1 MYEEIRKWLNAS
13 ELKYMNEILSLESF
27 SSAFYRPLTKVVKVG
42 KNSWVNLIHHGYGP
56 GWVKIFLQMLVRIN
70 FWPDSPRTR
79 LTRVESVVS
88 RVGPPTRMV
97 THIMLGFAMFC
108 FF

>member
-42 KNSWVNLIHHGYGP
+42 KNS
-56 GWVKIFLQMLVRIN
+56 
-70 FWPDSPRTR
+70 
-79 LTRVESVVS
+79 
-88 RVGPPTRMV
+88 
-97 THIMLGFAMFC
+97 
-108 FF
+108 